1 MKTNRIFLE
10 EAQHFN
16 ARAPKYLA
24 AMTKWWLL
32 AVGAG
37 LVCGGVGAAF
47 YHCIRVA
54 TGLREAHPWLL
65 YLLPLAGL
73 AIMALYSAA
82 GYRQDHPG
90 TNLVLNGLRRGDR
103 VPLRMMPL
111 IFVSTVLT
119 HLCGGSAGREGA
131 ALQIG
136 GSLGGR
142 LAVWLGLGPMNQRTL
157 AACGMS
163 AVFSALFGTPLTAT
177 LFVLEVAEVGT
188 IHYSAMLP
196 CLISALVAHWVAG
209 AAGVGSEAMAVQA
222 PQAEPAT
229 AMQVLLLGVLCAMLS
244 YCFCFVLHLADH
256 LGQAAV
262 RNGYLRAMAGG
273 VLLVAMTLVCAT
285 REYHGAGMEI
295 VALAVEEGQLHL
307 PAAFLLKILFTAVTL
322 GAGYKGG
329 EIVPTFFV
337 GATFGCLVG
346 PLLGLEPGF
355 AAAVGLVALFCGVV
369 NCPFASVVLGLE
381 LFGQEGLLLYAV
393 AAATSYI
400 VSGGCSLYTSQ
411 KLDYAKLEI
420 EQNPHELD

>member
-1 MKTNRIFLE
+1 MKTSGIFSE

-37 LVCGGVGAAF
+37 LVCGGVGTAF
-47 YHCIRVA
+47 YHCIQAA
-54 TGLREAHPWLL
+54 TRLRGEHPWLL

-111 IFVSTVLT
+111 IFISTVLT

-142 LAVWLGLGPMNQRTL
+142 LALWLGLGPTNQRAL
-157 AACGMS
+157 AACGMA
-163 AVFSALFGTPLTAT
+163 AVFSALFGTPLTASF
-177 LFVLEVAEVGT
+177 FVLEVAEVGT
-188 IHYSAMLP
+188 IHYSALLP
-196 CLISALVAHWVAG
+196 CLISALVAYWVAG
-209 AAGVGSEAMAVQA
+209 AAGVAPESFEVQA
-222 PQAEPAT
+222 PAAEPAT
-229 AMQVLLLGVLCAMLS
+229 AMQVLLLGALCAMLS

-256 LGQAAV
+256 LGRVAV
-262 RNGYLRAMAGG
+262 KSGYLRALAGG
-273 VLLVAMTLVCAT
+273 ALVVVMTLVCAT
-285 REYHGAGMEI
+285 RDYNGAGMEI
-295 VALAVEEGQLHL
+295 IALAVEEGKLHF
-307 PAAFLLKILFTAVTL
+307 PAAFLLKALFTAVTL

-355 AAAVGLVALFCGVV
+355 AAAAGLVALFCGVV
-369 NCPFASVVLGLE
+369 NCPFASIALGLE

-420 EQNPHELD
+420 EQDADRLE